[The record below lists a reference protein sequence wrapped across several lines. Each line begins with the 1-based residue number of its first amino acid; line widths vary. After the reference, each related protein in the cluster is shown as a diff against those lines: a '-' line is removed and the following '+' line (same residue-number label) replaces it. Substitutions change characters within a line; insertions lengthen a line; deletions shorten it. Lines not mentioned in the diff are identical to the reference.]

1 MDYPPPASFIAS
13 PRWRFESVRIE
24 HTIIFAPHIG
34 NFTSGTALH
43 FQSLLMTNKVLL
55 IPTPTAAIRAS
66 GLSRIDFADAYSGQA
81 DRSYVDAEQAAR
93 AVFTDPPQMIRGLM
107 ALRNE
112 IVAPFGLK
120 ASIDFS
126 DGGLGKIDVFPII
139 SRTDTEV
146 VVGGDDKHLDFRIW
160 ISIQPSLK
168 GSEVTISTLVKI
180 NNPLGRVYL
189 FVIMPFHKL
198 LSRLQLQRAVNRRDN
213 VSPKAR

>member
-1 MDYPPPASFIAS
+1 
-13 PRWRFESVRIE
+13 
-24 HTIIFAPHIG
+24 
-34 NFTSGTALH
+34 
-43 FQSLLMTNKVLL
+43 MTNKVLL

-81 DRSYVDAEQAAR
+81 DRTYDDAEQAAR
-93 AVFTDPPQMIRGLM
+93 AVFANPPHMIRYLM
-107 ALRNE
+107 ALRNR
-112 IVAPFGLK
+112 IVALFGLK
-120 ASIDFS
+120 ASVDFS
-126 DGGLGKIDVFPII
+126 DRGLGKINVFPII
-139 SRTDTEV
+139 SSTGTEI

-198 LSRLQLQRAVNRRDN
+198 LSRVQLQLAVNRRDK
-213 VSPKAR
+213 VSAEAS